1 MRFKKF
7 FRYSLFYCVI
17 ILLFVALIASPSVFA
32 DGADAELHDVE
43 VTASPSSQGSG
54 GVIMVDAAVYFFGGC
69 CYHLY
74 ANDVTAI
81 LEVPEGLEIIDG
93 PTPEKYDEVDAKP
106 GGTATA
112 VHFKWSVKGNTIGA
126 YNMSVMI
133 DTKNCGSMK
142 NQVNVEI
149 VEGCI
154 ISHPIIYP
162 EEPQVGRE
170 NIIFISAS
178 TSLEGR
184 YVEKVTLFYVIGEE
198 YSEGEPKNDTLYL
211 NDGKEVKGTAIELEQ
226 DPYLPEQWMCKLETR
241 NQDKINFW
249 FVAMDDMDENTTS
262 SLFLKE
268 IVDREAIDSLV
279 GTTFW
284 ILFLGIIIG
293 LVLIFMTYNVYMT
306 RREGP
311 KNILKLRTE
320 VESEGKVSNLQ
331 NIITIAFLVISLVII
346 ILAVI
351 FGWFEE
357 IVELSQG

>member
-1 MRFKKF
+1 M
-7 FRYSLFYCVI
+7 I
-17 ILLFVALIASPSVFA
+17 ILFFFVIIASPLVFA

-54 GVIMVDAAVYFFGGC
+54 GVIIVDAAVYFFGGC

-74 ANDVTAI
+74 ANDVTAT
-81 LEVPEGLEIIDG
+81 LEVPEGIEIIDG

-126 YNMSVMI
+126 YNMSVII
-133 DTKNCGSMK
+133 DTENCGSMG
-142 NQVNVEI
+142 NQVNIEI

-154 ISHPIIYP
+154 ISNPIIYP
-162 EEPQVGRE
+162 EEPQVGRK

-184 YVEKVTLFYVIGEE
+184 YVETVTLFYVMGEK
-198 YSEGEPKNDTLYL
+198 YSEDEPKNDTLYL
-211 NDGKEVKGTAIELEQ
+211 NDGGQIKGIAIELEQ
-226 DPYLPEQWMCKLETR
+226 DPYLPEQWMCKFETK

-249 FVAMDDMDENTTS
+249 FVAMDDMGENTTS
-262 SLFLKE
+262 SLFLKG
-268 IVDREAIDSLV
+268 IVDRKAIDSLI

-293 LVLIFMTYNVYMT
+293 LVLIFMTYNVYIA

-311 KNILKLRTE
+311 KNILRLRGE
-320 VESEGKVSNLQ
+320 VEGEGKVNTLQ
-331 NIITIAFLVISLVII
+331 NIITIAFLVISLII
-346 ILAVI
+346 IVVAII

-357 IVELSQG
+357 IVELSMG

>member
-1 MRFKKF
+1 
-7 FRYSLFYCVI
+7 VI
-17 ILLFVALIASPSVFA
+17 ILFFVAVIASPSVFA
-32 DGADAELHDVE
+32 DGADAELHDVD

-54 GVIMVDAAVYFFGGC
+54 GVIIVDAAVYFFGGC

-74 ANDVTAI
+74 ANDVMAT

-93 PTPEKYDEVDAKP
+93 PTPEKYDEVDAQP
-106 GGTATA
+106 GGTATV
-112 VHFKWSVKGNTIGA
+112 VHFKWSVRGNTIGA
-126 YNMSVMI
+126 YNMTVMI
-133 DTKNCGSMK
+133 DTKNCGNME

-170 NIIFISAS
+170 NMIFVSAS

-184 YVEKVTLFYVIGEE
+184 YVEKVTLFYVMGEE

-211 NDGKEVKGTAIELEQ
+211 NDGGEVKGTAIELEQ
-226 DPYLPEQWMCKLETR
+226 DPYLPEQWMCKLEIK

-249 FVAMDDMDENTTS
+249 FVAMDDMGENTTS
-262 SLFLKE
+262 SLYPKE

-284 ILFLGIIIG
+284 ILFLVIIIG
-293 LVLIFMTYNVYMT
+293 LVLIFMIYYIYMT

-311 KNILKLRTE
+311 KNILKLRAE
-320 VESEGKVSNLQ
+320 VEGEGKVSTLQ

-346 ILAVI
+346 ILAII

-357 IVELSQG
+357 IIELSMG